1 MSDRP
6 AAAEAALV
14 LDWLADM
21 EPGGPDHSALID
33 EARRLLATGDAAAA
47 WDRIEV
53 ALAQVEAHWLP
64 AARD

>member
-6 AAAEAALV
+6 AAAEASLV
-14 LDWLADM
+14 LDGLADM
-21 EPGGPDHSALID
+21 ERGGPDLTALID
-33 EARRLLATGDAAAA
+33 EARHLLSAGDEAGA

-53 ALAQVEAHWLP
+53 ALARVEAHWLP